1 MKSNAWIRTGCLPA
15 KQTSRKALA
24 DAIRQ
29 CRLKGWKMQKVFFTD
44 AVGYQSD
51 MGKECPYA
59 NPYTY
64 LVEKTA

>member
-1 MKSNAWIRTGCLPA
+1 MKNKAWIKTGILPA
-15 KQTSRKALA
+15 KKTSRKALS

-29 CRLKGWKMQKVFFTD
+29 CRSKGWKMQKVVFAD

-51 MGKECPYA
+51 MGEECPYA

-64 LVEKTA
+64 LIER